1 MFISPRFVLFSM
13 SSEREIS
20 LEVTSEQSTERS
32 TTFDEKK
39 RASRNFF
46 PLAPIFRLIKCRAL
60 RLPTS
65 QASCMPS
72 RSSSHRQCG

>member
-13 SSEREIS
+13 SRESEASSET
-20 LEVTSEQSTERS
+20 TSEQSIEQS
-32 TTFDEKK
+32 SAFDEKK

-60 RLPTS
+60 SLPTS
-65 QASCMPS
+65 QASCTLS
-72 RSSSHRQCG
+72 RSSSHRQYD